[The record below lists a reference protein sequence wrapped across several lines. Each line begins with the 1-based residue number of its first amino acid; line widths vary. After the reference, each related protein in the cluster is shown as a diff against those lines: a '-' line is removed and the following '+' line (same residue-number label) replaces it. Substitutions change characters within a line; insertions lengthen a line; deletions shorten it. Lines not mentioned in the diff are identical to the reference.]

1 MKPIEEIEIK
11 YKIRFYDREA
21 KNGEE
26 PPGND
31 RVIQRVLCDIVKALK
46 TELDEGVSSSAMY
59 RGETLLDEKNPT
71 GPGDRSLTTIIV
83 RRGRRWT
90 Y

>member
-21 KNGEE
+21 TSGEE

-31 RVIQRVLCDIVKALK
+31 CVIQRVLCDIFKALQ
-46 TELDEGVSSSAMY
+46 TELDEGITSSAMH
-59 RGETLLDEKNPT
+59 RGEELLDEKNPT
-71 GPGDRSLTTIIV
+71 GPGDRSLTTVIV
-83 RRGRRWT
+83 RRGRKRT

>member
-21 KNGEE
+21 TSGEE

-31 RVIQRVLCDIVKALK
+31 YILQLVLCDIFKALK
-46 TELDEGVSSSAMY
+46 VELDEGVTHSGMY
-59 RGETLLDEKNPT
+59 RGEILLNKENPT
-71 GPGDRSLTTIIV
+71 GPGDRSLTTVIV
-83 RRGRRWT
+83 RRGRKRT

>member
-1 MKPIEEIEIK
+1 MKPVEEIEIS
-11 YKIRFYDREA
+11 YKIRFYDRGA
-21 KNGEE
+21 TSGEE

-31 RVIQRVLCDIVKALK
+31 CVIQRVLCDIFKALQ
-46 TELDEGVSSSAMY
+46 TELDEGITSSAMH
-59 RGETLLDEKNPT
+59 RGEELLDEKNPT
-71 GPGDRSLTTIIV
+71 GPGDRSLTKIIV